1 MRLQR
6 LIYSSLYL
14 IFSFII
20 LFPRIVT
27 ADILDN
33 WHWRNPLPQG
43 NNLIEVAYGNGTFV
57 AVGESGRILTSSD
70 GISWTDRGSGGA
82 ASLSRVTYGNGIFVA
97 VGNSSTTGYDGTIL
111 TSSDGINWTERRS
124 YTESG
129 VIEKLRDVA
138 YGNGTFVVVGDDAGW
153 PTGFTRNSI
162 VLTSSDGIS
171 WIERLPHPLGPF
183 ILAGVTYG
191 NGTFVLVGQHGAI
204 ASSPDGITWTERQP
218 GTSVYLSGVTY
229 GNGSFVVVGEGGAIL
244 QSDSLFDNPPSKPE
258 LLYPTNDLT
267 LLQTPITFR
276 WKKSVD
282 PDGDAVTYDL
292 YVCEN
297 QSFTGCYP
305 ARLSSVDTK
314 SSSAA
319 SIVGYAAG
327 LFVIGL
333 IVSDGLS
340 RRRKILLLLAVVLV
354 FGMLF
359 VSCGGGGAPS
369 PVIKDE
375 VTYTMPGLNAG
386 TTYYWKVVADDG
398 KGGRTESAVWHFTTR

>member
-1 MRLQR
+1 
-6 LIYSSLYL
+6 
-14 IFSFII
+14 
-20 LFPRIVT
+20 
-27 ADILDN
+27 
-33 WHWRNPLPQG
+33 
-43 NNLIEVAYGNGTFV
+43 
-57 AVGESGRILTSSD
+57 
-70 GISWTDRGSGGA
+70 
-82 ASLSRVTYGNGIFVA
+82 
-97 VGNSSTTGYDGTIL
+97 
-111 TSSDGINWTERRS
+111 
-124 YTESG
+124 
-129 VIEKLRDVA
+129 
-138 YGNGTFVVVGDDAGW
+138 
-153 PTGFTRNSI
+153 
-162 VLTSSDGIS
+162 
-171 WIERLPHPLGPF
+171 
-183 ILAGVTYG
+183 
-191 NGTFVLVGQHGAI
+191 
-204 ASSPDGITWTERQP
+204 
-218 GTSVYLSGVTY
+218 
-229 GNGSFVVVGEGGAIL
+229 VGEGGAIL

-276 WKKSVD
+276 WEKSVD

-354 FGMLF
+354 FGILF
-359 VSCGGGGAPS
+359 VSCGGGGDGGGTA
-369 PVIKDE
+369 VAEDE
-375 VTYTMPGLNAG
+375 VAYTVSSLKGG

-398 KGGRTESAVWHFTTR
+398 KGGRTESDIWSFTTQ